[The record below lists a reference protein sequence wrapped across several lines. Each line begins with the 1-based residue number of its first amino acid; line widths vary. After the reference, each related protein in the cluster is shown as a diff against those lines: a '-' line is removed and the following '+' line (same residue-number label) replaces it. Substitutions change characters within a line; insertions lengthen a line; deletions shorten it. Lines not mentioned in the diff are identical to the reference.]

1 MSNPHCAHSLSQPS
15 VSLIHSLPTSICVQ
29 VQDEFDVLHIKKLPS
44 FEGLTPRYT
53 ELLLQYLTVP
63 YLRVPLVLSLFA
75 DPVCSPCDCLLT
87 HSSLKKKKHKNMF
100 HLPPHFFCSLRG
112 CYFVLVLLHSFD
124 F

>member
-1 MSNPHCAHSLSQPS
+1 M
-15 VSLIHSLPTSICVQ
+15 
-29 VQDEFDVLHIKKLPS
+29 QDEFDVLHIKKLPS

-87 HSSLKKKKHKNMF
+87 HSSLVNKIIKMCF
-100 HLPPHFFCSLRG
+100 ISLHLFCSLRG